1 MLPRTLMLTAI
12 APLISSASTP
22 ANAGQSIHVDVADL
36 RSDRGHVVCFLYNS
50 DVGFPKDQ
58 SVSIAKMNG
67 VISGGRSSCDFVSVP
82 AGTYAISVYHDEN
95 DNGRLDANFLG
106 IPKEGVGASNDAK
119 AHFGPPKFKDAKF
132 FVEGNPQTLVIH
144 IHYL

>member
-1 MLPRTLMLTAI
+1 MLPLTLMLAAI

-22 ANAGQSIHVDVADL
+22 ANASQSIHVDVADL

-58 SVSIAKMNG
+58 SVSIAKTNG
-67 VISGGRSSCDFVSVP
+67 VISGGRSSCDFASVP
-82 AGTYAISVYHDEN
+82 VGTYAISVYHDEN
-95 DNGRLDANFLG
+95 DNGRLDAG

-132 FVEGNPQTLVIH
+132 LVEGNPRL
-144 IHYL
+144 

>member
-1 MLPRTLMLTAI
+1 MLPRTLMLAAI
-12 APLISSASTP
+12 APLIFSASTP

-58 SVSIAKMNG
+58 RESISQMNG
-67 VISGGRSSCDFVSVP
+67 VISGGRSSCDFASVP
-82 AGTYAISVYHDEN
+82 VGTYAISVYHDEN

-106 IPKEGVGASNDAK
+106 IPKEGVGASNDAN

-132 FVEGNPQTLVIH
+132 LVEGNPKTLVIH